1 MITIELLN
9 QMAIA
14 DGEDPFN
21 EGDLNDFEPNELYTE
36 SANGETINPRALV
49 AFAHEIDQHIQ
60 LPEISSPA
68 AQRLEAFIHNFQPEG
83 LNNKGTASEDKK
95 KPFFDLAGVL
105 PKNLGNFG
113 QILTGRALALP
124 AGGTFAIAAC
134 AVLLFTTQ
142 VKTSQD
148 WESRYAELAGA
159 SSIKESYQIDAGASF
174 FERPSMAVR
183 GQKIEKE
190 SSIFHL
196 MPDLEANRGQKIEKE
211 TGNQAKTELAD
222 YIENNVGF
230 RNLVPVLRA
239 TQAQGLVAAKM
250 PEHRLWL
257 LFRGTLESPTADEPS
272 SGKVGCLLVEA
283 INSEKSTPPLDAE
296 GVFLSY
302 CPLEWSDKISL
313 IASQQRTE
321 K

>member
-1 MITIELLN
+1 MITIEILN

-21 EGDLNDFEPNELYTE
+21 EGDLDDFEPNELFTE
-36 SANGETINPRALV
+36 SANGEAITPRALV

-60 LPEISSPA
+60 LPEISSQA
-68 AQRLEAFIHNFQPEG
+68 EQRLEAFIHNFQPEG
-83 LNNKGTASEDKK
+83 QSIKGTASEDKK
-95 KPFFDLAGVL
+95 KPFFDLTGVL
-105 PKNLGNFG
+105 PKNLANFG
-113 QILTGRALALP
+113 QIFTGKDLALP

-134 AVLLFTTQ
+134 AILLFTTQ

-148 WESRYAELAGA
+148 WESRYARLAGA

-183 GQKIEKE
+183 GQSIEKE
-190 SSIFHL
+190 F
-196 MPDLEANRGQKIEKE
+196 
-211 TGNQAKTELAD
+211 GNQAKTGLAD
-222 YIENNVGF
+222 YLEHNVGF
-230 RNLVPVLRA
+230 KNLVPVLRA
-239 TQAQGLVAAKM
+239 TQAQDLVAAKM

-257 LFRGTLESPTADEPS
+257 LFRGTLESPAADEPS
-272 SGKVGCLLVEA
+272 TENEGCQLVEA
-283 INSEKSTPPLDAE
+283 IRSDQSSPPLNGE

-302 CPLEWSDKISL
+302 CPLEWTKKISL
-313 IASQQRTE
+313 IR